1 MMVMTAK
8 LNFKKI
14 MMLLGTVFALILA
27 AVLLMGGGEES
38 ETSSAP
44 SMAGNPERVQ
54 FLTDMGWEVKPQ
66 PVEACQ
72 VKMPKEVSPVY
83 DRYNNLQK
91 SQGYDLTDYAGKKA
105 MRYVYEISNYPGAKA
120 PVYGT
125 LLIWGDKIIGGDV
138 TDTGAGGKIRGL
150 RNPNKQAQVPA
161 PSETQPETAPETQ
174 PSEETQLEEAPQ

>member
-27 AVLLMGGGEES
+27 ALLLMGGGGET

-54 FLTDMGWEVKPQ
+54 FLTDLGWEVKPQ

-72 VKMPKEVSPVY
+72 VKMPRETSPVY
-83 DRYNNLQK
+83 ERYNNLQK

-120 PVYGT
+120 PVYAT
-125 LLIWGDKIIGGDV
+125 LLICGDSVIGGDV

-150 RNPNKQAQVPA
+150 RNPGKQTLPQTPA
-161 PSETQPETAPETQ
+161 ATQPETTQETTVPQETHPE
-174 PSEETQLEEAPQ
+174 SVPQ